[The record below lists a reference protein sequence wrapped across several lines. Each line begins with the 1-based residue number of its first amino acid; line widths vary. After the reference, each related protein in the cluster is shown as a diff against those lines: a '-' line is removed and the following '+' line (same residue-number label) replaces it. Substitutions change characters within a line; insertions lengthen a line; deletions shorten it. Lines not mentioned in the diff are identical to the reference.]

1 MRGRNAGPKAGPE
14 SRTSSSDAT
23 KGTSSGNSNKVDE
36 ISPPTSPSL
45 TNGLDGNDGVH
56 RYDWAIH
63 WARAAARTP
72 EERDSLPQANN
83 PQQRPAPVA
92 TAKPRYTAPDE
103 VSRGFES
110 PETVAY
116 SSNSRRRRSTRA
128 PKRLGSVSAASNAAD
143 EGPKPSYDRV
153 ESLER
158 SYYSGPTDFDFG
170 FDATA
175 MPRPLRLVDRS
186 SRPWSQDNK
195 AEPEKKRP

>member
-1 MRGRNAGPKAGPE
+1 MRGRNASPKAGPE

-23 KGTSSGNSNKVDE
+23 KGTSSGNSNKVEE

-45 TNGLDGNDGVH
+45 TNGLDGGDGVN

-63 WARAAARTP
+63 WARAAARTA

-83 PQQRPAPVA
+83 PHQRPAPVA
-92 TAKPRYTAPDE
+92 TGKPCYSPMDE
-103 VSRGFES
+103 FSRRFES
-110 PETVAY
+110 PETAAY

-128 PKRLGSVSAASNAAD
+128 PKRLGSVSAASSAAA
-143 EGPKPSYDRV
+143 EGSKPSYNRV
-153 ESLER
+153 GSLEQ
-158 SYYSGPTDFDFG
+158 SYYSGPADFDFG

-186 SRPWSQDNK
+186 SRPRSQDNK
-195 AEPEKKRP
+195 A